1 LVSETLPNGKRWVIN
16 GNLAIEVTPIN
27 SKNLLRITSR
37 TFALGIERLPGI
49 LCDAA
54 TIAYLLLRVSDYL
67 EDNEEMDA
75 SEKVI
80 LLNLWVNILREE
92 EKVEILT
99 GKLVNANTDNPDA
112 IVAQHS
118 KEILLH
124 LQSLPY
130 EVQEIIVLHVINS
143 TLGMAR
149 WTERGSN
156 VNDEKDLDDYMFEVA
171 GRVGYLIT
179 QLFAWY
185 SLTIR
190 RKEKEIM
197 PLAREFGLALQTVN
211 VIRGIREDYDRG
223 WVYIPKKF
231 IMDMGL
237 TKEQL
242 FDPEHREQALKVLD
256 MMTDKAERHLRQALQ
271 YVKSL
276 PWWQHGIRLGCIFPL
291 MFAIRTLAVSRHN
304 AQVFESESKMT
315 RTEVKKI
322 VLDAT
327 LWGWSNLWLDRYY
340 QELNVAGD

>member
-1 LVSETLPNGKRWVIN
+1 M
-16 GNLAIEVTPIN
+16 N
-27 SKNLLRITSR
+27 SKDLLRITSR
-37 TFALGIERLPGI
+37 TFALGIERLPRI
-49 LCDAA
+49 LCDAT

-67 EDNEEMDA
+67 EDNEEMEA
-75 SEKVI
+75 SEKVD

-92 EKVEILT
+92 EKIETLASKLT
-99 GKLVNANTDNPDA
+99 NANTNNPDA

-118 KEILLH
+118 KELLQH
-124 LQSLPY
+124 LHSLPY
-130 EVQEIIVLHVINS
+130 AVQEIIIRHVINS
-143 TLGMAR
+143 TQGMAR
-149 WTERGSN
+149 WTKQGPT

-185 SLTIR
+185 SITIR

-197 PLAREFGLALQTVN
+197 PLAREFGLGLQTVN
-211 VIRGIREDYDRG
+211 VIRGLREDFDRG

-231 IMDMGL
+231 MQDMGL
-237 TKEQL
+237 TREQL

-256 MMTDKAERHLRQALQ
+256 LMTDKAERHLRQAMQ

-304 AQVFESESKMT
+304 AQVFENEAKIT
-315 RTEVKKI
+315 RDEVKKI
-322 VLDAT
+322 VLDST
-327 LWGWSNLWLDRYY
+327 LWGWSNLWLERYY
-340 QELNVAGD
+340 QELNAVGD

>member
-1 LVSETLPNGKRWVIN
+1 M
-16 GNLAIEVTPIN
+16 N
-27 SKNLLRITSR
+27 SKDLLRITSR
-37 TFALGIERLPGI
+37 TFAIGIERLPRI
-49 LCDAA
+49 LCDAT

-75 SEKVI
+75 GKKVD

-92 EKVEILT
+92 ETIETLT
-99 GKLVNANTDNPDA
+99 AQLMDADTTNPDA

-124 LQSLPY
+124 LRSLPY
-130 EVQEIIVLHVINS
+130 AVQEIIIRHVINS
-143 TLGMAR
+143 TQGMAR
-149 WTERGSN
+149 WTKLGSN

-185 SLTIR
+185 SVTIR

-197 PLAREFGLALQTVN
+197 PLAREFGLGLQTVN
-211 VIRGIREDYDRG
+211 VIRGIREDFDRG
-223 WVYIPKKF
+223 WVYIPQKF
-231 IMDMGL
+231 IHEMGL

-242 FDPEHREQALKVLD
+242 FDPEHREQALQVLD

-271 YVKSL
+271 YIKSL

-291 MFAIRTLAVSRHN
+291 MFAIRTLAVCRHN
-304 AQVFESESKMT
+304 AQVFESEAKMT

-327 LWGWSNLWLDRYY
+327 LWGWSNIWLDRYY
-340 QELNVAGD
+340 QELNVV

>member
-1 LVSETLPNGKRWVIN
+1 M
-16 GNLAIEVTPIN
+16 N
-27 SKNLLRITSR
+27 SKDLLRITSR
-37 TFALGIERLPGI
+37 TFALGIERLPRI
-49 LCDAA
+49 LCDAT

-67 EDNEEMDA
+67 EDNEEMEA
-75 SEKVI
+75 SEKVT
-80 LLNLWVNILREE
+80 LLNLWINILREE
-92 EKVEILT
+92 ENVEILT
-99 GKLVNANTDNPDA
+99 GKLTNANTNNPDA

-124 LQSLPY
+124 LHSLPY
-130 EVQEIIVLHVINS
+130 AVQEIIIQHVINS
-143 TLGMAR
+143 TQGMAR
-149 WTERGSN
+149 WTKQGPN

-185 SLTIR
+185 SITIR

-223 WVYIPKKF
+223 WVYIPQKF
-231 IMDMGL
+231 IQDMGL

-271 YVKSL
+271 YIKSL

-304 AQVFESESKMT
+304 AQVFESEAKIT
-315 RTEVKKI
+315 RNEVKKI
-322 VLDAT
+322 VLDST

-340 QELNVAGD
+340 QELNIAGD

>member
-1 LVSETLPNGKRWVIN
+1 M
-16 GNLAIEVTPIN
+16 N
-27 SKNLLRITSR
+27 SKDLLRITSR
-37 TFALGIERLPGI
+37 TFALGIERLPRI
-49 LCDAA
+49 LCDAT

-67 EDNEEMDA
+67 EDNEEME
-75 SEKVI
+75 SKEKVD

-92 EKVEILT
+92 KKVELLT
-99 GKLVNANTDNPDA
+99 EKLAHANTENPDA

-118 KEILLH
+118 KEILQHLH
-124 LQSLPY
+124 SLPRA
-130 EVQEIIVLHVINS
+130 VQEIIIRHVINS

-149 WTERGSN
+149 WTKQGPN

-185 SLTIR
+185 SITIR

-197 PLAREFGLALQTVN
+197 PLAREFGLGLQTVN
-211 VIRGIREDYDRG
+211 VIRGLREDFDRG

-231 IMDMGL
+231 LLDMGL
-237 TKEQL
+237 TKEQF
-242 FDPEHREQALKVLD
+242 FDPTHREQALKVLD
-256 MMTDKAERHLRQALQ
+256 MMTDKAERHLRHALQ

-276 PWWQHGIRLGCIFPL
+276 PWWLHGIRLGCIFPL

-304 AQVFESESKMT
+304 VQVFESEAKMT
-315 RTEVKKI
+315 RNEVKKI
-322 VLDAT
+322 VLDST

-340 QELNVAGD
+340 LELSVAGD

>member
-1 LVSETLPNGKRWVIN
+1 M
-16 GNLAIEVTPIN
+16 N
-27 SKNLLRITSR
+27 SKDLLRITSR
-37 TFALGIERLPGI
+37 TFALGIERLPRI
-49 LCDAA
+49 LCDAT

-67 EDNEEMDA
+67 EDNEEMESD
-75 SEKVI
+75 EKVI
-80 LLNLWVNILREE
+80 LLNLWVNILRETE
-92 EKVEILT
+92 DVETLT
-99 GKLVNANTDNPDA
+99 SKLTSADTNNPDA
-112 IVAQHS
+112 IVAHHA
-118 KEILLH
+118 KEIMRHLH
-124 LQSLPY
+124 SLPY
-130 EVQEIIVLHVINS
+130 AVQEIIIHHVINC

-149 WTERGSN
+149 WTKQGPT

-185 SLTIR
+185 SITIR

-231 IMDMGL
+231 MLDMGL

-256 MMTDKAERHLRQALQ
+256 LMTDKAERHLRQALQ

-304 AQVFESESKMT
+304 AQVFESEAKMT
-315 RTEVKKI
+315 RNEVKKI
-322 VLDAT
+322 VLDST

-340 QELNVAGD
+340 QELNVAG

>member
-1 LVSETLPNGKRWVIN
+1 M
-16 GNLAIEVTPIN
+16 N
-27 SKNLLRITSR
+27 SRDLLRITSR
-37 TFALGIERLPGI
+37 TFALGIERLPSI
-49 LCDAA
+49 LCDAT

-67 EDNEEMDA
+67 EDNEEMEA
-75 SEKVI
+75 NEKVF
-80 LLNLWVNILREE
+80 LLNQWVNILREE
-92 EKVEILT
+92 DEVENLT
-99 GKLVNANTDNPDA
+99 SKLTNADTSNPDA

-124 LQSLPY
+124 LHSLPY
-130 EVQEIIVLHVINS
+130 AVQEIIIHHVINS

-149 WTERGSN
+149 WTKQGPT
-156 VNDEKDLDDYMFEVA
+156 VNDEKELDDYMFEVA

-185 SLTIR
+185 SITIR
-190 RKEKEIM
+190 RKEKEMM

-231 IMDMGL
+231 LLDMGL

-271 YVKSL
+271 YIKSL

-304 AQVFESESKMT
+304 AQVFEAEAKIT
-315 RTEVKKI
+315 RDEVKKI
-322 VLDAT
+322 VLDST

-340 QELNVAGD
+340 QELNIA